1 MQNLV
6 SLPEANELPIVYA
19 LSTGTLRLNTCRTRL
34 PLPVTHDHPSA
45 RVQETERIYAQ
56 KSELLLSEQSC
67 QSCFSEI
74 KQVNPAEHLWSINGA
89 NGNKGLTDIFK
100 RHCYHPSMWSIS
112 GCYIR
117 NNFFIYE
124 APNIIC
130 KIHSSIQSSYY
141 PESKKFKRALITLRV
156 IL

>member
-6 SLPEANELPIVYA
+6 WLPEANELPIVNA
-19 LSTGTLRLNTCRTRL
+19 LSTGTLRLTLAEQGSRFRL
-34 PLPVTHDHPSA
+34 HKLIRQREYKRQNVHMLRS
-45 RVQETERIYAQ
+45 Q
-56 KSELLLSEQSC
+56 LLLSEQSC

-117 NNFFIYE
+117 NNFIIYE